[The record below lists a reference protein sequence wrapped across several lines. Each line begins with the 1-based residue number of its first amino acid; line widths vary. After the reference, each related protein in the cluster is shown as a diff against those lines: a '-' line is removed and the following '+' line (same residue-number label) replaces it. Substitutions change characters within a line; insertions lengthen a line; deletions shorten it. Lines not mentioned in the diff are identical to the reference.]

1 METGPMRLA
10 LAATCLLFSSAAA
23 DAASC
28 GERIAFVRSVIEKDL
43 KTGFIG
49 DTVYAQMT
57 KDLDSAS
64 TICRSGQD
72 ARAQLLVSST
82 QSRHGYPV
90 R

>member
-1 METGPMRLA
+1 MRLA
-10 LAATCLLFSSAAA
+10 LIATCLLACGGSAQ
-23 DAASC
+23 AASC
-28 GERIAFVRSVIEKDL
+28 GERIAFVRSVIDKDL

-49 DTVYAQMT
+49 DTVYTQMT

-64 TICRSGQD
+64 SICRSGQD